1 MCKNHLYSSDST
13 WYDPAI
19 YNAITALDEKYDNAI
34 PVFGG
39 ALGAYNNISSDNPDY
54 MAFIKS
60 MFSAAKNA
68 VFHDW
73 HEGAVGAMRR
83 FCHIC
88 LIDPSLI
95 ELYMGMTLAEAAEA
109 IGV

>member
-1 MCKNHLYSSDST
+1 MCKNLMYSTDST
-13 WYDPAI
+13 WYDQGV
-19 YNAITALDEKYDNAI
+19 YNAITALDEKYSNAI

-39 ALGAYNNISSDNPDY
+39 ALGAYNNINSDSPDY

-60 MFSAAKNA
+60 MFATAKNA
-68 VFHDW
+68 VFHRW

-83 FCHIC
+83 FCHLC
-88 LIDPSLI
+88 FIDPSLI

-109 IGV
+109 MGV